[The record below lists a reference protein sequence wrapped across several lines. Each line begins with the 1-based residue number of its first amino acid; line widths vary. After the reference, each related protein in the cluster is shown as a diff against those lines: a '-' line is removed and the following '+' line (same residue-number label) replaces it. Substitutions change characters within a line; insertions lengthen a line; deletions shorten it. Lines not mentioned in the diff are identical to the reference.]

1 MQGKKR
7 PSAQDAVPPGHV
19 HCFIP
24 GYAVGRS
31 VVLSLVATKGGNAHG
46 RPRRDAGTK
55 ARASMRFPDS
65 LYGIGARVAISLVR
79 TIVPRG
85 GYEAPAAAPVADDD
99 DDYDD

>member
-65 LYGIGARVAISLVR
+65 LYGIGALSL
-79 TIVPRG
+79 IHI
-85 GYEAPAAAPVADDD
+85 
-99 DDYDD
+99 

>member
-31 VVLSLVATKGGNAHG
+31 VVLSLVATKGGERA
-46 RPRRDAGTK
+46 RPFCEVIRLKSRN
-55 ARASMRFPDS
+55 RM
-65 LYGIGARVAISLVR
+65 VAQATR
-79 TIVPRG
+79 TSRLTQLR
-85 GYEAPAAAPVADDD
+85 
-99 DDYDD
+99 